1 MKKLII
7 IIILF
12 LATLG
17 MNAQDRKFEEIKA
30 HKIAF
35 ITEKV
40 NLTANQAQKFWPIYN
55 KHEQQVMALRKT
67 QLESLKTLKDKK
79 MVELSDKKAK
89 EVLVKYTEIR
99 GELTKKMEQLISLLE
114 GVITPQQTIKLLI
127 AEEGFKKR
135 LLKRFRGRNQKRNEK
150 P

>member
-1 MKKLII
+1 MKKL

-30 HKIAF
+30 HKTAF
-35 ITEKV
+35 ITDRV
-40 NLTANQAQKFWPIYN
+40 NLTSTQAEKFWPIYN
-55 KHEQQVMALRKT
+55 KHEQEVMALRKT
-67 QLESLKTLKDKK
+67 QLEGFKSLRNKNVDD
-79 MVELSDKKAK
+79 LSEAKAK
-89 EVLVKYTEIR
+89 AMLLKHGQVKAQ
-99 GELTKKMEQLISLLE
+99 LTKKMVQLISLLE
-114 GVITPQQTIKLLI
+114 GVITPQQTIKLLM

-135 LLKRFRGRNQKRNEK
+135 LLKRFRGRNQNRKDK

>member
-1 MKKLII
+1 MKKLM
-7 IIILF
+7 IILF

-40 NLTANQAQKFWPIYN
+40 NLTATQAQKFWPIYN

-67 QLESLKTLKDKK
+67 QLESLKTLKDKN
-79 MVELSDKKAK
+79 MDGLSDKKAK

-99 GELTKKMEQLISLLE
+99 GELTKKMEQLISVLE
-114 GVITPQQTIKLLI
+114 GVITPQQTIKLLM

-135 LLKRFRGRNQKRNEK
+135 LLKRFRGRNQKRKET

>member
-1 MKKLII
+1 MKKLM
-7 IIILF
+7 IILF

-40 NLTANQAQKFWPIYN
+40 NLTATQAQKFWPIYN

-67 QLESLKTLKDKK
+67 QLESLKTLKDKN
-79 MVELSDKKAK
+79 MDGLSDKKAK
-89 EVLVKYTEIR
+89 EVLVKYAEIR

-114 GVITPQQTIKLLI
+114 GVITPQQTIKLLM

-135 LLKRFRGRNQKRNEK
+135 LLKRFRGRNQKRKET

>member
-1 MKKLII
+1 MKKLM
-7 IIILF
+7 IILF

-40 NLTANQAQKFWPIYN
+40 NLTSTQAQKFWPIYN
-55 KHEQQVMALRKT
+55 KHEQQMMALRKT
-67 QLESLKTLKDKK
+67 QLESLKTLKDEN
-79 MVELSDKKAK
+79 MDELSDKKAK

-114 GVITPQQTIKLLI
+114 GVITPQQTIKLLM

-135 LLKRFRGRNQKRNEK
+135 LLKRFRGRNQNRKDK

>member
-1 MKKLII
+1 M
-7 IIILF
+7 IILF

-40 NLTANQAQKFWPIYN
+40 NLTSTQAQKFWPIYN

-67 QLESLKTLKDKK
+67 QLEGLKTLKDKN
-79 MVELSDKKAK
+79 MDGLSDKKAK
-89 EVLVKYTEIR
+89 EVLVKYAEIR

-114 GVITPQQTIKLLI
+114 GVITPQQTIKLLM
-127 AEEGFKKR
+127 AEEGFKKK
-135 LLKRFRGRNQKRNEK
+135 LLKRFRGRNQKRKEK

>member
-1 MKKLII
+1 MKKLM
-7 IIILF
+7 IILF

-40 NLTANQAQKFWPIYN
+40 NLTSTQAQKFWPIYN

-67 QLESLKTLKDKK
+67 QLESLKTLKDKN
-79 MVELSDKKAK
+79 MDGLSDKKAK

-114 GVITPQQTIKLLI
+114 GVITPQQTIKLLM
-127 AEEGFKKR
+127 AEEGFKKK
-135 LLKRFRGRNQKRNEK
+135 LLKRFRGRNQKRKEK

>member
-1 MKKLII
+1 MKKLM
-7 IIILF
+7 IILF

-114 GVITPQQTIKLLI
+114 GVITPQQTIKLLM

>member
-1 MKKLII
+1 MKKL

-30 HKIAF
+30 HKTAF
-35 ITEKV
+35 ITEQV
-40 NLTANQAQKFWPIYN
+40 NLTSTQAEKFWPIYN
-55 KHEQQVMALRKT
+55 KHEQEVMALRKT
-67 QLESLKTLKDKK
+67 QLEGFKTLRNKNVDD
-79 MVELSDKKAK
+79 LSEANAKAMLLK
-89 EVLVKYTEIR
+89 HGQVKAQ
-99 GELTKKMEQLISLLE
+99 LTKKMVQLISLLE
-114 GVITPQQTIKLLI
+114 GVITPQQTIKLLM

-135 LLKRFRGRNQKRNEK
+135 LLKRFRGRNQNRKDK

>member
-1 MKKLII
+1 MKKL

-30 HKIAF
+30 HKTAF
-35 ITEKV
+35 ITEQV
-40 NLTANQAQKFWPIYN
+40 NLTSTQAEKFWPIYN
-55 KHEQQVMALRKT
+55 KHEQEVMALRKT
-67 QLESLKTLKDKK
+67 QLEGFKTLRNKNVDD
-79 MVELSDKKAK
+79 LSEAKAK
-89 EVLVKYTEIR
+89 AMLLKHGQVKAQ
-99 GELTKKMEQLISLLE
+99 LTKKMVQLISLLE
-114 GVITPQQTIKLLI
+114 GVITPQQTIKLLM

-135 LLKRFRGRNQKRNEK
+135 LLKRFRGRNQNRKDK

>member
-1 MKKLII
+1 MKKLM
-7 IIILF
+7 IILF

-40 NLTANQAQKFWPIYN
+40 NLTSTQAQKFWPIYN

-67 QLESLKTLKDKK
+67 QLESLKTLKDKN
-79 MVELSDKKAK
+79 MDGLSDKKAK
-89 EVLVKYTEIR
+89 EMLLKYTEIR
-99 GELTKKMEQLISLLE
+99 GELTKKMEQLIRLLE
-114 GVITPQQTIKLLI
+114 GVITPQQTIKLLM
-127 AEEGFKKR
+127 AEEGFKKK
-135 LLKRFRGRNQKRNEK
+135 LLKRFRGRNQKRKEK

>member
-1 MKKLII
+1 M
-7 IIILF
+7 IILF
-12 LATLG
+12 VATLG

-40 NLTANQAQKFWPIYN
+40 NLTSTQAQKFWPIYN

-67 QLESLKTLKDKK
+67 QLESLKTLKDKN
-79 MVELSDKKAK
+79 MDGLSDKKAK
-89 EVLVKYTEIR
+89 EMLLKYTEIR

-114 GVITPQQTIKLLI
+114 RVITPQQTIKLLM
-127 AEEGFKKR
+127 AEEGFKKK
-135 LLKRFRGRNQKRNEK
+135 LLKRFRGRDQKRKKK

>member
-7 IIILF
+7 MLF

-30 HKIAF
+30 HKTAF

-40 NLTANQAQKFWPIYN
+40 NLTSTQAEKFWPIYN
-55 KHEQQVMALRKT
+55 KHEQEVMALRKT
-67 QLESLKTLKDKK
+67 QLEGFKTLRNKNVDD
-79 MVELSDKKAK
+79 LSEAKAK
-89 EVLVKYTEIR
+89 AMLLKHGQVKAQ
-99 GELTKKMEQLISLLE
+99 LTKKMVQLISLLE
-114 GVITPQQTIKLLI
+114 GVITPQQTIKLLM
-127 AEEGFKKR
+127 AEYDFKKR
-135 LLKRFRGRNQKRNEK
+135 LLKRFRGRNQNRKDK

>member
-1 MKKLII
+1 MKKLM
-7 IIILF
+7 IILF

-67 QLESLKTLKDKK
+67 QLEGLKTLKDKN
-79 MVELSDKKAK
+79 MDGLSDKKAK
-89 EVLVKYTEIR
+89 EVLVKYAEIR

>member
-1 MKKLII
+1 MKKL

-30 HKIAF
+30 HKTAF
-35 ITEKV
+35 ITEQV
-40 NLTANQAQKFWPIYN
+40 NLTSTQAEKFWPIYN
-55 KHEQQVMALRKT
+55 KHEQEVMALRKT
-67 QLESLKTLKDKK
+67 QLEGFKTLRNKNVDD
-79 MVELSDKKAK
+79 LSEAKAK
-89 EVLVKYTEIR
+89 AMLLKHGQVKAH
-99 GELTKKMEQLISLLE
+99 LTKKMVQLISLLE
-114 GVITPQQTIKLLI
+114 GVITPQQTIKLLM

-135 LLKRFRGRNQKRNEK
+135 LLKRFKGRNQNRKDK

>member
-1 MKKLII
+1 MKKLM
-7 IIILF
+7 IILF

-55 KHEQQVMALRKT
+55 KHEQEVMALRKT
-67 QLESLKTLKDKK
+67 QLEGFKTLRNKNVDD
-79 MVELSDKKAK
+79 LSEAKAK
-89 EVLVKYTEIR
+89 AMLLKHGQVKAQ
-99 GELTKKMEQLISLLE
+99 LTKKMVQLISLLE
-114 GVITPQQTIKLLI
+114 GVITPQQTIKLLM
-127 AEEGFKKR
+127 AEEDFKKR
-135 LLKRFRGRNQKRNEK
+135 LLKRFRGRNQNRKDK

>member
-1 MKKLII
+1 MKKLM
-7 IIILF
+7 IILF

-67 QLESLKTLKDKK
+67 QLEGLKTLKDKN
-79 MVELSDKKAK
+79 MDGLSDKKAK
-89 EVLVKYTEIR
+89 EVLVKYAEIR

-114 GVITPQQTIKLLI
+114 GVITPQQTIKLLM
-127 AEEGFKKR
+127 AEEGFKKK
-135 LLKRFRGRNQKRNEK
+135 LLKRFRGRNQKRKER